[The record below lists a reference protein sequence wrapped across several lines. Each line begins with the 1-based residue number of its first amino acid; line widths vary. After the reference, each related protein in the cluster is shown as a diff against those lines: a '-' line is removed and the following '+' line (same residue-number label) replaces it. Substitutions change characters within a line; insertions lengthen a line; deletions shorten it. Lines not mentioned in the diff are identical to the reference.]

1 MIVVSDTSPLNY
13 LVLTGLDHL
22 LPALFGRI
30 IIPEAVNSELHSL
43 GAPDALRRWLA
54 SPVQWLEVQKAPP
67 IDWGSLTL
75 DAGEREVIALGI
87 HRRAHMVL
95 LDEAKGRKAAADRGL
110 IVTGTIGIL
119 NRAAKRGLIDRA
131 DAVGRLR
138 KTSFRAS
145 PKLFDSL

>member
-1 MIVVSDTSPLNY
+1 M
-13 LVLTGLDHL
+13 
-22 LPALFGRI
+22 
-30 IIPEAVNSELHSL
+30 
-43 GAPDALRRWLA
+43 
-54 SPVQWLEVQKAPP
+54 
-67 IDWGSLTL
+67 
-75 DAGEREVIALGI
+75 

-95 LDEAKGRKAAADRGL
+95 LDEAKGRKAAAERGL

-131 DAVGRLR
+131 DAVERLS